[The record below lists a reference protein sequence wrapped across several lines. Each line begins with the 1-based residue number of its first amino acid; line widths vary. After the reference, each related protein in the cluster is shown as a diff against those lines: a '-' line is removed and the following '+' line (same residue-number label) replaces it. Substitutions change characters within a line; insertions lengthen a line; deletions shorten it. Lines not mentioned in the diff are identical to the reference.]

1 MGFSLVLG
9 ESLEDSCRIKCLMIV
24 KHVRLSAVAFID
36 VATVDVSAVVLG
48 LAWKPR
54 VVVIVLI
61 VQQQ

>member
-1 MGFSLVLG
+1 MGFSLFLG
-9 ESLEDSCRIKCLMIV
+9 ESPEDSYRIKCLMTV
-24 KHVRLSAVAFID
+24 EHVRLSAVAFTD